1 VITLVD
7 CWLPYGDTEI
17 YVTINMENHLG
28 TLTPGRKTREEPIVF
43 EKEIQTALDAPMGG
57 PSIHELVKPDCTV
70 CIAVDGTMVTEIAL
84 EGLRIVISRLV
95 DLIVPRDRITVLL
108 GNGEREDSGG
118 KILQA
123 IREDKELSQVRLLNN
138 TKNSSNHLEL
148 GETNRGTPI
157 QVRREYMDASLK
169 IAIGQ
174 TQVDPYTGFKG
185 AFSAILPGI
194 TTHKTIERNRRY
206 YFKENISPGKIEN
219 NPLKEDAIE
228 VVENAGVDLALNFA
242 VDYDGT
248 LLSVRAGGF
257 EESWGKSI
265 YDLGNS
271 YEIKSTGS
279 ADITVVSAGGIC
291 YDFNLYKALWALENA
306 SKVTK
311 RNGTIILAAECS
323 EGLGAEAFTKLSRV
337 RELSEFERRYTYGAE
352 VLKNLKKITR
362 QNKVI
367 LESTL
372 PTYLTDPLEIE
383 AARTL
388 NEGYEHAVNTRR
400 GRKTLVIPY
409 GCSTIISR

>member
-17 YVTINMENHLG
+17 YVTIDMENHLG
-28 TLTPGRKTREEPIVF
+28 TLTPEKRSREEPIVF
-43 EKEIQTALDAPMGG
+43 EKEIQIALDEPIGG

-70 CIAVDGTMVTEIAL
+70 SIAVDGTMNTELAI
-84 EGLRIVISRLV
+84 EGLKIITTRLV
-95 DLIVPRDRITVLL
+95 NLIVPRDRITILL
-108 GNGEREDSGG
+108 GNGEREDHGG

-123 IREDKELSQVRLLNN
+123 IRENKELSQIRLLNN

-157 QVRREYMDASLK
+157 QVRREYLDASLK

-185 AFSAILPGI
+185 AFSAIIPGI
-194 TTHKTIERNRRY
+194 ASNKTIEGNRKN

-219 NPLKEDAIE
+219 NPIKEDTLEI
-228 VVENAGVDLALNFA
+228 VEKAGIDLALNFA

-248 LLSVRAGGF
+248 LFSVQSGGF

-265 YDLGNS
+265 NDLGNS
-271 YEIKSTGS
+271 YEIKSTES
-279 ADITVVSAGGIC
+279 ADITVVSAGGIS

-306 SKVTK
+306 SKITK

-352 VLKNLKKITR
+352 VLRNLKKITR
-362 QNKVI
+362 VNKVI

-372 PTYLTDPLEIE
+372 PIYLTDPLEIE

-388 NEGYEHAVNTRR
+388 NEGYEQAINTRR
-400 GRKTLVIPY
+400 GRKTLVIQY
-409 GCSTIISR
+409 GCSTIIQR

>member
-1 VITLVD
+1 
-7 CWLPYGDTEI
+7 
-17 YVTINMENHLG
+17 
-28 TLTPGRKTREEPIVF
+28 
-43 EKEIQTALDAPMGG
+43 
-57 PSIHELVKPDCTV
+57 
-70 CIAVDGTMVTEIAL
+70 
-84 EGLRIVISRLV
+84 LV

-108 GNGEREDSGG
+108 GNGEREDTGG

-123 IREDKELSQVRLLNN
+123 IREDEELNRIRLLNN

-157 QVRREYMDASLK
+157 QVRKEYMNASLK
-169 IAIGQ
+169 IAVGQ

-194 TTHKTIERNRRY
+194 SSHKTIESNRRY
-206 YFKENISPGKIEN
+206 YFKENISSGKIEN
-219 NPLKEDAIE
+219 NPIKEDAFE

-248 LLSVRAGGF
+248 LLSVQAGGF

-265 YDLGNS
+265 NDLGDS
-271 YEIKSTGS
+271 YEINSTGS
-279 ADITVVSAGGIC
+279 ADITIVSAGGIC
-291 YDFNLYKALWALENA
+291 HDFNLYKALWALENA

-311 RNGTIILAAECS
+311 RNGIIIIAAECS
-323 EGLGAEAFTKLSRV
+323 EGLGADAFTKLSRV

-352 VLKNLKKITR
+352 VLRNLKKVTR

-409 GCSTIISR
+409 GCSTIISS